1 MRPPRVNI
9 CDTLLGVRLRLI
21 FPPNQLNV
29 FVGRI
34 SIGFVLKIMKVS
46 QQSTLKT
53 HRSPAEWFNM
63 RNQVESRGNKVAI
76 NSTCVTEDNWN
87 QLNRIIITK
96 CVMDFPCLTCCWL
109 HLKASLG
116 RSLKGRG
123 FCFRRIIIIVTE
135 NNYSKL
141 LMRHWSICFG
151 GILVNSG
158 IDLWF
163 TLGTYVF

>member
-1 MRPPRVNI
+1 MRQSRSVVVRIGSCFYRIGLSLGLCCGDYITNTKYNK
-9 CDTLLGVRLRLI
+9 CDHHGSTFVTHCWIHLI

-87 QLNRIIITK
+87 QLNRIIIAK
-96 CVMDFPCLTCCWL
+96 CVMDFPCLTCC
-109 HLKASLG
+109 
-116 RSLKGRG
+116 
-123 FCFRRIIIIVTE
+123 
-135 NNYSKL
+135 
-141 LMRHWSICFG
+141 
-151 GILVNSG
+151 
-158 IDLWF
+158 
-163 TLGTYVF
+163 